1 MSELVNAKTRKHD
14 KNTQLFIALVAARG
28 KMERAKRAR
37 RPYWESRVRELESE
51 LVAAND
57 GLAVYA
63 ANKFGT
69 VHDLDVSLA
78 EARFILLR
86 CVRRFNPALGCKF
99 ATYYVKS
106 ALQRF
111 MYLREVASR
120 QFVPFS
126 VVGRLRA
133 HGDKRQRPLEGSYE
147 PDFDRLFD
155 LQALRETLASDVLT
169 DRERKVLLGRYWDNR
184 TLEEV
189 GAAVGLTRER
199 VRQIQMRALAKL
211 REAMGCPSSR
221 RSSRRGR
228 K

>member
-1 MSELVNAKTRKHD
+1 MASHD
-14 KNTQLFIALVAARG
+14 KNTQKFVALADARG
-28 KMERAKRAR
+28 KLERAKRAR

-51 LVAAND
+51 LVTAND

-63 ANKFGT
+63 ANRFGL

-86 CVRRFNPALGCKF
+86 CVRRFNPAMGCKF
-99 ATYYVKS
+99 STYYVKS

-133 HGDKRQRPLEGSYE
+133 HGDKCQRPIEGSYE
-147 PDFDRLFD
+147 PDFDRPFD
-155 LQALRETLASDVLT
+155 LQALRDTLAGDVLT

-184 TLEEV
+184 TLDEV
-189 GAAVGLTRER
+189 GAAVGLSKER
-199 VRQIQMRALAKL
+199 VRQIQVRALAKL
-211 REAMGCPSSR
+211 REALEA
-221 RSSRRGR
+221 RGMN
-228 K
+228 

>member
-1 MSELVNAKTRKHD
+1 MR
-14 KNTQLFIALVAARG
+14 
-28 KMERAKRAR
+28 
-37 RPYWESRVRELESE
+37 
-51 LVAAND
+51 AND

-63 ANKFGT
+63 ANKFGL
-69 VHDLDVSLA
+69 VRDLDVSLA
-78 EARFILLR
+78 EARFTLLS
-86 CVRRFNPALGCKF
+86 CVRRFNPAMGCKF
-99 ATYYVKS
+99 STYYVKS

-111 MYLREVASR
+111 MQLREVASR

-147 PDFDRLFD
+147 PDFDRPFD
-155 LQALRETLASDVLT
+155 LQVLRETLASNVLT
-169 DRERKVLLGRYWDNR
+169 DCERKVLLGRYWDSR

-211 REAMGCPSSR
+211 REAMAGKC
-221 RSSRRGR
+221 
-228 K
+228 

>member
-1 MSELVNAKTRKHD
+1 MASKHD
-14 KNTQLFIALVAARG
+14 KNTQLFVALVAARG
-28 KMERAKRAR
+28 KLERAKLAR

-51 LVAAND
+51 LVTAND

-63 ANKFGT
+63 ANKFGL
-69 VHDLDVSLA
+69 VRDLDVSLA
-78 EARFILLR
+78 EARFTLLR
-86 CVRRFNPALGCKF
+86 CVRCFNPALGCKF

-111 MYLREVASR
+111 VYLREVASR

-133 HGDKRQRPLEGSYE
+133 HGDKRQRPVEGVYE
-147 PDFDRLFD
+147 PDFDRQFD

-211 REAMGCPSSR
+211 REALEA
-221 RSSRRGR
+221 RGMNL
-228 K
+228 

>member
-1 MSELVNAKTRKHD
+1 MASKHD
-14 KNTQLFIALVAARG
+14 KNTQMFVALVDARG
-28 KMERAKRAR
+28 KLERAKLAR

-51 LVAAND
+51 LMRAND

-63 ANKFGT
+63 ANRFGL

-78 EARFILLR
+78 EARFILLS

-106 ALQRF
+106 ALRRF
-111 MYLREVASR
+111 MQLREVASR

-126 VVGRLRA
+126 VVGRLSER
-133 HGDKRQRPLEGSYE
+133 GDRCHQPVEGSYE
-147 PDFDRLFD
+147 PDFDRPFD
-155 LQALRETLASDVLT
+155 LQVLRDTLAGDVLT

-189 GAAVGLTRER
+189 GASVGLTKER
-199 VRQIQMRALAKL
+199 VRQIQNRALRKL
-211 REAMGCPSSR
+211 REAVEGKC
-221 RSSRRGR
+221 
-228 K
+228 

>member
-1 MSELVNAKTRKHD
+1 MSNPMTSKHD
-14 KNTQLFIALVAARG
+14 KNTQLFVALVAARG
-28 KMERAKRAR
+28 KLERAKRAR

-51 LVAAND
+51 LVTAND

-63 ANKFGT
+63 ANKFGL
-69 VHDLDVSLA
+69 VRDLDVSLA
-78 EARFILLR
+78 EARFTLLS

-106 ALQRF
+106 ALRRF
-111 MYLREVASR
+111 VYLREVASR

-133 HGDKRQRPLEGSYE
+133 HGDKCQRPIEGSYE
-147 PDFDRLFD
+147 PDFDRSFD
-155 LQALRETLASDVLT
+155 LQALRDTLASDVLT

-184 TLEEV
+184 TLEDV
-189 GAAVGLTRER
+189 GATVGLTRER

-211 REAMGCPSSR
+211 REAMGYPSSR
-221 RSSRRGR
+221 RSPRRGR

>member
-1 MSELVNAKTRKHD
+1 MASKHD
-14 KNTQLFIALVAARG
+14 KNTQMFVALVAARG
-28 KMERAKRAR
+28 KLERAKRAR

-51 LVAAND
+51 LMAAND

-63 ANKFGT
+63 ANKFGL
-69 VHDLDVSLA
+69 VRDLDVSLA
-78 EARFILLR
+78 EARFTLLS
-86 CVRRFNPALGCKF
+86 CVRRFNPARGCKF
-99 ATYYVKS
+99 STYYVKS

-111 MYLREVASR
+111 MQLREVASR

-133 HGDKRQRPLEGSYE
+133 HGDKRQRPLEGSYK
-147 PDFDRLFD
+147 PDFDRPFD
-155 LQALRETLASDVLT
+155 LQVLRETLASDVLT
-169 DRERKVLLGRYWDNR
+169 DCERKVLLGRYWDNR

-211 REAMGCPSSR
+211 REALEA
-221 RSSRRGR
+221 RGMN
-228 K
+228 